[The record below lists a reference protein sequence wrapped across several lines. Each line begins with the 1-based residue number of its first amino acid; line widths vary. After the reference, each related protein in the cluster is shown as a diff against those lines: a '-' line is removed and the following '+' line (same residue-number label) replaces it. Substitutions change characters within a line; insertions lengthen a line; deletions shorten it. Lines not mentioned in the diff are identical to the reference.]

1 MDRTFSRPN
10 RTCGLGGEGVL
21 MWGLLSSL
29 FHMKSRSP
37 GTRVDPLL
45 APFALK
51 MIQGVSFPVKISIH
65 APYIIYLRKYKHFHD
80 IHHYSARSLA

>member
-37 GTRVDPLL
+37 GSRVDPLL
-45 APFALK
+45 APSSCTEDDSRCIISCQNKHSRALYY
-51 MIQGVSFPVKISIH
+51 ISEKI
-65 APYIIYLRKYKHFHD
+65 
-80 IHHYSARSLA
+80 